1 MGEIRLVGTAHVSE
15 KSVAEVRAAIEEFQ
29 PGIVGV
35 ELDPGRYNALRHEQ
49 APPKVED
56 VLKAGNFSQLLFQWT
71 LAYLQRKIGMD
82 VGVEPGAEMVAAIEE
97 VEGRG
102 LPLALIDR
110 DIRITL
116 ARFWEGMSLWEKVK
130 MVYALAL
137 SVGGVEGDEI
147 DIDALTRQDVV
158 SAALEEF
165 RKFSPN
171 GARAL
176 IDERDAYLARRIL
189 DLSGRYD
196 RVMAVIGAGHVR
208 GVERYL
214 SSPELLPP
222 EADLV
227 ARPKS
232 YPWGTIVGGAFIA
245 MFAFLIISLAFSGVG
260 FEVLGWAILY
270 WVLINGVLA
279 AVFTLAAGGHPL
291 SAATAFAVAWLT
303 SLNPLMAAGWFA
315 AAVEAK
321 VRKPSAS
328 DFQRIM
334 DAEDFSQMRKV
345 PIFRVVL
352 VAALANVGSTLGTI
366 AYFAFISPILGIDPT
381 VIIPMGFSNFIG
393 WLGGLFSF

>member
-15 KSVAEVRAAIEEFQ
+15 KSVAEVRAAIEEFG
-29 PGIVGV
+29 PAIVGV
-35 ELDPGRYNALRHEQ
+35 ELDPGRYSALRHEQ

-71 LAYLQRKIGMD
+71 LGYLQRKIGMD

-116 ARFWEGMSLWEKVK
+116 ARFWQGMSLWEKAK

-147 DIDALTRQDVV
+147 DIDALTDQDVV

-176 IDERDAYLARRIL
+176 IDERDAFLARRIL

-196 RVMAVIGAGHVR
+196 RVMAVIGAGHIR

-214 SSPELLPP
+214 ASPELLPP

-227 ARPKS
+227 AQPRS
-232 YPWGTIVGGAFIA
+232 YPWAKIVGGAFIA
-245 MFAFLIISLAFSGVG
+245 LFALLIISLAFSGVG
-260 FEVLGWAILY
+260 LEVLGWAVLY

-291 SAATAFAVAWLT
+291 SAVTAFAVAWLT

-328 DFQRIM
+328 DFPRIM
-334 DAEDFSQMRKV
+334 EAESFSEMRKV

-381 VIIPMGFSNFIG
+381 VIIPQGFSNFVG
-393 WLGGLFSF
+393 WLGGLIPF